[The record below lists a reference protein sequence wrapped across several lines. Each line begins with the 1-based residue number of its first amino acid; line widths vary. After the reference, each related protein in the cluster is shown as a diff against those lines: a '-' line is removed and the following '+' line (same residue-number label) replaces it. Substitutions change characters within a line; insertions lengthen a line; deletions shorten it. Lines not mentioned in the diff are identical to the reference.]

1 MTTHPQRSIQRLTL
15 AAALLAIT
23 GIATSCGGGDD
34 AVEPS
39 AADPQSYYE
48 DYPEGGDQGGAA
60 GATSSKVG
68 GAATSAEDAG
78 EPGLLED
85 NTFVDAGM
93 SGFVDPSI
101 DPESTFALD
110 VDNGSFRVAQ
120 ALVAEG
126 LRPPAESVR
135 AEEWVNALPYDDPA
149 PTETDLAL
157 RTETGMA
164 PASADGTQEVR
175 VAVTARELA
184 ASDRPSVNLTLVVD
198 RSGSMDIRTR
208 LGLVKSSIAL
218 LAESL
223 RPDDTVSVVAFD
235 DTVDVV
241 LPPTRV
247 DERGTIL
254 AAVDRLQPGGSTN
267 LADGLRLGYEQ
278 ARSAYR
284 QGGVNVVVLCSD
296 GVANVGMTGPEGI
309 TATIAEEGQQGIH
322 LVTVGYGMG
331 NYNDHL
337 MEQLA
342 DQGDGF
348 YRYVDTYEEAR
359 HLYVDELTSLLT
371 PVADDARTQVD
382 FDPELVAS
390 YRLVGYDNRGMADE
404 TFEDLSADAGEL
416 GAGHRATAL
425 YEVRLA
431 EGVAP
436 GTQIGTASLRWVSAA
451 TRAAGSAEAPVLAA
465 DPEVTPSDSF
475 ALATAAADLAELV
488 KLGGYEAYQDGED
501 YPTTTYAALRGR
513 VDGLVARGVPGAT
526 DLLALVDG
534 CERGAPGY

>member
-1 MTTHPQRSIQRLTL
+1 MRPHIQRTAL
-15 AAALLAIT
+15 AAALLALI
-23 GIATSCGGGDD
+23 GLAYACGSGADD
-34 AVEPS
+34 DGRE
-39 AADPQSYYE
+39 AADPRSYY
-48 DYPEGGDQGGAA
+48 DNYQEGVDEGGAA
-60 GATSSKVG
+60 RATSSQAG
-68 GAATSAEDAG
+68 GPAMSAGDVG

-120 ALVAEG
+120 ALVAQG

-135 AEEWVNALPYDDPA
+135 SEEWVNALPYDDPA
-149 PTETDLAL
+149 PTEADLAL
-157 RTETGMA
+157 RTESGMA
-164 PASADGTQEVR
+164 PALDDGTQEVR
-175 VAVTARELA
+175 VAVTARDLA
-184 ASDRPSVNLTLVVD
+184 AVDRPSVNLTLVVD
-198 RSGSMDIRTR
+198 RSGSMDIRSR

-247 DERGTIL
+247 DERSSIL

-284 QGGVNVVVLCSD
+284 PGGVNVVVLCSD

-359 HLYVDELTSLLT
+359 HLYVDELTSLMT
-371 PVADDARTQVD
+371 PVADDARTQVE
-382 FDPELVAS
+382 FDPELVTS

-404 TFEDLSADAGEL
+404 SFEDLSADAGEL

-436 GTQIGTASLRWVSAA
+436 RTPIGTASLRWVSAA
-451 TRAAGSAEAPVLAA
+451 TRAAGSAETPVLAA
-465 DPEVTPSDSF
+465 DPGATPSDSF

-488 KLGGYEAYQDGED
+488 KLGGDEADQEGDGHRA
-501 YPTTTYAALRGR
+501 TTYAALRGR
-513 VDGLVARGVPGAT
+513 IDGLVARGVPGAT

>member
-1 MTTHPQRSIQRLTL
+1 MTPPARSTR
-15 AAALLAIT
+15 LLAPSVLLALT
-23 GIATSCGGGDD
+23 AGLVTACGEGADGPQD
-34 AVEPS
+34 
-39 AADPQSYYE
+39 ADPQSYYDNYE
-48 DYPEGGDQGGAA
+48 EAA
-60 GATSSKVG
+60 D
-68 GAATSAEDAG
+68 EDAASSSVKAIAPKTTPG
-78 EPGLLED
+78 VQEPGPLED

-93 SGFVDPSI
+93 SGFVDTAI

-110 VDNGSFRVAQ
+110 VDNGSFRIAQTLVAQ
-120 ALVAEG
+120 G

-135 AEEWVNALPYDDPA
+135 SEEWVNALPYGDPA
-149 PTETDLAL
+149 PTDADLAL
-157 RTETGMA
+157 RTESGMA
-164 PASADGTQEVR
+164 AGLSDGTQEVR
-175 VAVTARELA
+175 VAVTARELVA
-184 ASDRPSVNLTLVVD
+184 DDRPSVNLTLVVD
-198 RSGSMDIRTR
+198 RSGSMDIRSR

-235 DTVDVV
+235 DTVDLV

-247 DERGTIL
+247 EENEEIL
-254 AAVDRLQPGGSTN
+254 AAVDRLYPGGSTN

-284 QGGVNVVVLCSD
+284 PGGVNVVVLCSD
-296 GVANVGMTGPEGI
+296 GVANVGMTGPDSI

-348 YRYVDTYEEAR
+348 YRYVDTYEEAE
-359 HLYVDELTSLLT
+359 HLYVDELTSLLA
-371 PVADDARTQVD
+371 PVADDARTQVE
-382 FDPELVAS
+382 FDPELVSS
-390 YRLVGYDNRGMADE
+390 YRLVGYDNRAMLDE
-404 TFEDLSADAGEL
+404 QFEDLAADAGEL
-416 GAGHRATAL
+416 GAGHRASAL

-431 EGVAP
+431 PGVAP
-436 GTQIGTASLRWVSAA
+436 GQQIGVARLRWVSAA
-451 TRAAGSAEAPVLAA
+451 TRAPGSAEAPVLAA
-465 DPEVTPSDSF
+465 DPETTPSDDF

-488 KLGGYEAYQDGED
+488 KLGDLPAYGDLR
-501 YPTTTYAALRGR
+501 TTSYADVRDRVTAL
-513 VDGLVARGVPGAT
+513 AERGVPGAT

-534 CERGAPGY
+534 LERSGG